1 MDYKQSKLE
10 VEMGPILKFFLER
23 DAEEL
28 ERMADGLS
36 DEAHEFFSTTLS
48 TLLGTM
54 PDEFAD
60 VIVTTHKS
68 ALKQMLQSAM
78 VTGYMTKVVED
89 RVQLERLLNNDKPDE
104 TGTDSSSMFDHLVPK
119 PKFS

>member
-1 MDYKQSKLE
+1 
-10 VEMGPILKFFLER
+10 MGPILKFFLEH

-28 ERMADGLS
+28 EQMADGMS

-68 ALKQMLQSAM
+68 ALKQMLQSAL

-89 RVQLERLLNNDKPDE
+89 RMKLERLLNDEQPDGDE
-104 TGTDSSSMFDHLVPK
+104 PDSKSMFDHLVPK
-119 PKFS
+119 PKFD